1 MKKRQSSYSKKNIG
15 MKENNKL
22 RNARERMG
30 LFKQLLALIEEYINN
45 PELLSTRNIEIIRK
59 IYKKFTIL
67 IEVLNNLK
75 STNP

>member
-1 MKKRQSSYSKKNIG
+1 
-15 MKENNKL
+15 MKEKNKL

-45 PELLSTRNIEIIRK
+45 PELLSTRNIEIIRR

>member
-1 MKKRQSSYSKKNIG
+1 
-15 MKENNKL
+15 MKENNKS

-45 PELLSTRNIEIIRK
+45 PELLSARNIEIIRRIHK
-59 IYKKFTIL
+59 RFTVL

-75 STNP
+75 STKP

>member
-1 MKKRQSSYSKKNIG
+1 

-30 LFKQLLALIEEYINN
+30 LFKQLLALIEKYINN
-45 PELLSTRNIEIIRK
+45 PELLSARNIEIIRK

>member
-1 MKKRQSSYSKKNIG
+1 

-30 LFKQLLALIEEYINN
+30 LFKQLLALIEECINN

>member
-1 MKKRQSSYSKKNIG
+1 

-45 PELLSTRNIEIIRK
+45 PELLSTQIGRAH
-59 IYKKFTIL
+59 
-67 IEVLNNLK
+67 V
-75 STNP
+75 

>member
-1 MKKRQSSYSKKNIG
+1 

>member
-1 MKKRQSSYSKKNIG
+1 

-45 PELLSTRNIEIIRK
+45 PELLSTRNIEIIRR

-67 IEVLNNLK
+67 IDMLNNQK
-75 STNP
+75 TKNP

>member
-1 MKKRQSSYSKKNIG
+1 

-67 IEVLNNLK
+67 IEVLNNQK

>member
-1 MKKRQSSYSKKNIG
+1 

-22 RNARERMG
+22 RNARERMS

-45 PELLSTRNIEIIRK
+45 PELLSARNIEIIRK
-59 IYKKFTIL
+59 IYKKLTIL

>member
-1 MKKRQSSYSKKNIG
+1 

-22 RNARERMG
+22 RNARERMS

>member
-1 MKKRQSSYSKKNIG
+1 

-75 STNP
+75 STKP

>member
-1 MKKRQSSYSKKNIG
+1 

-30 LFKQLLALIEEYINN
+30 LFKQLLALIEKYINN
-45 PELLSTRNIEIIRK
+45 PELLSARNIEIIRK
-59 IYKKFTIL
+59 IYKKLTIL

-75 STNP
+75 STKP

>member
-1 MKKRQSSYSKKNIG
+1 

-22 RNARERMG
+22 RNARERMS
-30 LFKQLLALIEEYINN
+30 LFKQLLVLIEEYINN

>member
-1 MKKRQSSYSKKNIG
+1 

-59 IYKKFTIL
+59 IYKKFTVL

>member
-45 PELLSTRNIEIIRK
+45 PELLSARNIEIIRK
-59 IYKKFTIL
+59 IYKKLTIL
-67 IEVLNNLK
+67 IEVLNNQK
-75 STNP
+75 R

>member
-1 MKKRQSSYSKKNIG
+1 

-22 RNARERMG
+22 RNARERMD

-45 PELLSTRNIEIIRK
+45 PELLSARNIEIIRK
-59 IYKKFTIL
+59 IYKKLTIL

>member
-1 MKKRQSSYSKKNIG
+1 

-45 PELLSTRNIEIIRK
+45 PEFVSVGASLGISACTCKRLAKRSITHGK
-59 IYKKFTIL
+59 TYKKD
-67 IEVLNNLK
+67 NLYWK
-75 STNP
+75 AEEGGTE

>member
-1 MKKRQSSYSKKNIG
+1 

-67 IEVLNNLK
+67 IEVLNNQK
-75 STNP
+75 RQNQ

>member
-1 MKKRQSSYSKKNIG
+1 MKEVKLR

-59 IYKKFTIL
+59 IYKKLTIL
-67 IEVLNNLK
+67 IEVLNNQK
-75 STNP
+75 R